1 MSGAVRVAERGGLQG
16 SEQGGGVF
24 RCRLG
29 VSGAV
34 RVAERGGLQGSER
47 IGECLGAD

>member
-16 SEQGGGVF
+16 SEQDRGVF

-29 VSGAV
+29 VSGAGRFAV
-34 RVAERGGLQGSER
+34 RVAEQLSEKVK
-47 IGECLGAD
+47 LF

>member
-1 MSGAVRVAERGGLQG
+1 MPIRCVGSGSGREAG
-16 SEQGGGVF
+16 SVEGKRADRGVF

-34 RVAERGGLQGSER
+34 RVAERVAEQLSEKVK
-47 IGECLGAD
+47 LF